1 MPRASSQEIKEQI
14 LDVAEGAIA
23 RDGYAGTTLRNIVGQ
38 ANVNLAA
45 VHYHFGSKEDLLRA
59 VLARI
64 SQPIVAA
71 QLVALEQ
78 LMANG
83 DRPLTVEAILRAY
96 LSPALSCVVQHH
108 KARPLRAQFI
118 GRSRTEPD
126 PVQQI
131 AADQFRPGTDKVLDV
146 LQRALPDQ
154 SRSQLEWK
162 LDLVVACLV
171 RVLAQSGKP
180 GALLIENT
188 DDAFEAAV
196 SKLIAFV
203 LPGLENSECLEE
215 TP

>member
-38 ANVNLAA
+38 AKVNLAA

-71 QLVALEQ
+71 QLTTLDQ
-78 LMANG
+78 LMKESSENG
-83 DRPLTVEAILRAY
+83 DSPLTVEAILRAY

-131 AADQFRPGTDKVLDV
+131 AAEQFRPGTDKVLDA

-162 LDLVVACLV
+162 LDLVVACLI
-171 RVLAQSGKP
+171 RVLAQAGKP
-180 GALLIENT
+180 GALLVENT
-188 DDAFEAAV
+188 DDAFEVAV

-203 LPGLENSECLEE
+203 LPGLENS
-215 TP
+215 

>member
-38 ANVNLAA
+38 AKVNLAA

-64 SQPIVAA
+64 SQPIVAS
-71 QLVALEQ
+71 QLVALDQ

-83 DRPLTVEAILRAY
+83 ELGGDTPLTVETILKAY

-131 AADQFRPGTDKVLDV
+131 AAEQFRPGTDKVLDA

-162 LDLVVACLV
+162 LDLVVACLI
-171 RVLAQSGKP
+171 RVLAQAGKP

-188 DDAFEAAV
+188 DEAFEVAV

-203 LPGLENSECLEE
+203 LPGLEEG
-215 TP
+215 

>member
-71 QLVALEQ
+71 QLTALEQ
-78 LMANG
+78 LMKESGENG
-83 DRPLTVEAILRAY
+83 NSPLMVESILRAY

-131 AADQFRPGTDKVLDV
+131 ATDQFRPGTDKVLDA

-162 LDLVVACLV
+162 LDLVVACLI
-171 RVLAQSGKP
+171 RVLAQAGKP
-180 GALLIENT
+180 GALLVENT
-188 DDAFEAAV
+188 DDAFEVAV

-203 LPGLENSECLEE
+203 LPGLENS
-215 TP
+215 

>member
-14 LDVAEGAIA
+14 LDVAESAIA

-38 ANVNLAA
+38 AKVNLAA
-45 VHYHFGSKEDLLRA
+45 VHYHFGSKEDLLKA

-64 SQPIVAA
+64 SQPIVAS
-71 QLVALEQ
+71 QLVALDR
-78 LMANG
+78 LMAASETG
-83 DRPLTVEAILRAY
+83 ETPLTVEAILTAY

-108 KARPLRAQFI
+108 KRRPLRAQFI

-131 AADQFRPGTDKVLDV
+131 AADQFRPGTDRVLDA

-162 LDLVVACLV
+162 LDLVVACLI
-171 RVLAQSGKP
+171 RVLAQAGKP

-188 DDAFEAAV
+188 DEAFEVAV

-203 LPGLENSECLEE
+203 LPGLESS
-215 TP
+215 